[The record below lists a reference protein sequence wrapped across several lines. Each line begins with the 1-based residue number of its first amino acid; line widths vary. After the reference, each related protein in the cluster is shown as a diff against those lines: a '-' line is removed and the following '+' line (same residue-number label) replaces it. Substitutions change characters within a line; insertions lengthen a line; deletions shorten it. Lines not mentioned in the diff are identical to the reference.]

1 MKSTVLFLAAFTVSS
16 LSAQVTIGNSDMVG
30 GGDSIR
36 VSYALNSP
44 IDHTLADTNY
54 LWDFSGL
61 TPLAQE
67 MIRYENPSAIPFNFL
82 ATVSLANASPD
93 SLPFIGAVPSNFTD
107 HWKSSSSSFRQVGF
121 SFEYAPLGNFDVP
134 VIFSNADYIYRFPL
148 NYGNIDSS
156 DADYDF
162 SIPNLAYIGQTI
174 HRVNQVDGWGT
185 LVTPFGT
192 FSTVRVRSVIDRIDT
207 IGLDSVNGFT
217 SARPTEIEYKWLAPG
232 MKIPVLE
239 IDAQILFSA
248 EVVTNV
254 QYQDSLRDSLFQV
267 SVPEPVQVLSTA
279 TVYPNPAS
287 GNCSVSFIMQS
298 SAPVELELTDVTGRV
313 IRNYGKETAAAGYN
327 VRAIELGGVA
337 PGMYLLR
344 IVSGTS
350 VITRP
355 IVAGN

>member
-1 MKSTVLFLAAFTVSS
+1 MKSTVLFLAAFAVSS
-16 LSAQVTIGNSDMVG
+16 LSAQVTIGNNDMVG
-30 GGDSIR
+30 ANDSIR
-36 VSYALNSP
+36 VSYALASP

-54 LWDFSGL
+54 LWDFSML
-61 TPLAQE
+61 TPSAQE
-67 MIRYENPSAIPFNFL
+67 MIRYEAPSAIPFNFL
-82 ATVSLANASPD
+82 ASVSLANASPD

-148 NYGNIDSS
+148 NYGNVDTS

-174 HRVNQVDGWGT
+174 HRVTEVDGWGT
-185 LVTPFGT
+185 LITPFGT
-192 FSTVRVRSVIDRIDT
+192 FNTIRVRSVIDRIDT

-217 SARPTEIEYKWLAPG
+217 NVRPTEVEYKWLAPG

-239 IDAQILFSA
+239 IDAQVLFSN

-254 QYQDSLRDSLFQV
+254 QYQDSLRDSVFQV
-267 SVPEPVQVLSTA
+267 SVPEPVQVLSGA

-287 GNCSVSFIMQS
+287 GSCSVSFMMQS
-298 SAPVELELTDVTGRV
+298 SAPAELVLTDVTGRMV
-313 IRNYGKETAAAGYN
+313 RSFGKENAAAGFN
-327 VRAIELGGVA
+327 VRTVNLDGIA

-344 IVSGTS
+344 IVSGS
-350 VITRP
+350 AVITLP
-355 IVAGN
+355 VVTAN